1 MTCSILKK
9 SKILSLKLVPLFT
22 FFIFSFG
29 NSKDHIGEANNS
41 SHKISQI
48 EDVIML
54 KGLVT
59 DENGNPLPNIT
70 VLYKERANSRK
81 TDSNGN
87 FIIAMHLKESLEFS
101 YDGFKTQTIK
111 IRSKKLLNVKLKK
124 L

>member
-1 MTCSILKK
+1 MTNSTLKK
-9 SKILSLKLVPLFT
+9 SKILSLRLIPLFT

-29 NSKDHIGEANNS
+29 NSKNHIGEANNS
-41 SHKISQI
+41 SHTISQT
-48 EDVIML
+48 EDVIIL

-59 DENGNPLPNIT
+59 DENGNPLPNIK

-81 TDSNGN
+81 TDSTGN
-87 FIIAMHLKESLEFS
+87 FIVAMHLKESLEFS
-101 YDGFKTQTIK
+101 YDGFKTKTIK